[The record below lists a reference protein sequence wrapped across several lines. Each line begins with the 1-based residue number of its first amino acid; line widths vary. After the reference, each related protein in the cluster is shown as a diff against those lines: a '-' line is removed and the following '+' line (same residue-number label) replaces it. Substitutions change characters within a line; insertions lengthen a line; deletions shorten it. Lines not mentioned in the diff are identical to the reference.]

1 MMNTE
6 EQILAAARKVFIN
19 KGFDGAR
26 MQEIADEAGI
36 NKALLHY
43 YFRTKEKLFE
53 RIFSESFQLIKPVFN
68 LALGPEPD
76 LHQFIRQFVN
86 AYHALLKQMPFLP
99 QFVLQELNRNPGRMI
114 GLIGKQQIPMNDIK
128 RVIDTEVKKGNI
140 SAVSPENL
148 IVNLIS
154 LIIFPFVARPVLQ
167 EVVFGGDDAAFD
179 NFLNGRSESI
189 IQFFLLALSPEKS

>member
-1 MMNTE
+1 
-6 EQILAAARKVFIN
+6 
-19 KGFDGAR
+19 
-26 MQEIADEAGI
+26 
-36 NKALLHY
+36 
-43 YFRTKEKLFE
+43 
-53 RIFSESFQLIKPVFN
+53 
-68 LALGPEPD
+68 
-76 LHQFIRQFVN
+76 
-86 AYHALLKQMPFLP
+86 
-99 QFVLQELNRNPGRMI
+99 
-114 GLIGKQQIPMNDIK
+114 MNDIK
-128 RVIDTEVKKGNI
+128 RVIDAEVKKGNI